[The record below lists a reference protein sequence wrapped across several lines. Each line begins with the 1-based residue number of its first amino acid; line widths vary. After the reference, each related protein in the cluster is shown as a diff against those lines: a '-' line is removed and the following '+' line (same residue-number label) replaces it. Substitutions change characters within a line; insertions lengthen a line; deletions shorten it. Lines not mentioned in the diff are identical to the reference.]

1 MKKILSVFAAA
12 AVLFGFASCNGD
24 LHDLKSIDIS
34 AVNVVGTITGW
45 SFTPMTKAEDGSYWY
60 YEFTPTAES
69 NNFTLIENSAW
80 GGADAFRGDKDGKF
94 IETMEVG
101 QTYVTTKLD
110 NLNCPAITLSVGTPY
125 TIKAIPMEGGQLSV
139 SVIAGVTP
147 PTLSVVSGSENKT
160 MSITGAGIYTYKFTA
175 PDTSFTFKVFDG
187 ENNYG
192 TTAASVKLDEK
203 IALSKAKDAKP
214 LVIATDKAKDYV
226 ITVTI
231 SEENGL
237 SVVIEKDALKAWII
251 GDITNGNFTRM
262 NNASLTVVTYNFTY
276 DAKTMTAWGGSAS
289 GINFK
294 VIDKDSWGGETVY
307 FKNVKVTVG
316 SDFVNS
322 SSVDGNATAVL
333 VDGKNYTFICD
344 ATDPENIK
352 GRIIPGKQLYIAGG
366 MNGWKHEELSYDATS
381 AYYDVKENLTDEG
394 FKVCLVPDWKDEVF
408 FGATVSTEEVACGE
422 TGDAKVSANVGQKI
436 RVYEKDGKYY
446 AKVE

>member
-12 AVLFGFASCNGD
+12 AVLFGFASCGD
-24 LHDLKSIDIS
+24 LHDLKSIDMS

-80 GGADAFRGDKDGKF
+80 GGPDAFRGDKDGNF
-94 IETMEVG
+94 IETMTAGE
-101 QTYVTTKLD
+101 TYVTTKLD
-110 NLNCPAITLSVGTPY
+110 SLNCPAITLSVGTPY

-214 LVIATDKAKDYV
+214 LVIATDNAKDYV

-231 SEENGL
+231 SEENEL

-294 VIDKDSWGGETVY
+294 VIDKDSWVGETVY

-381 AYYDVKENLTDEG
+381 AYYDVKENLTDQG